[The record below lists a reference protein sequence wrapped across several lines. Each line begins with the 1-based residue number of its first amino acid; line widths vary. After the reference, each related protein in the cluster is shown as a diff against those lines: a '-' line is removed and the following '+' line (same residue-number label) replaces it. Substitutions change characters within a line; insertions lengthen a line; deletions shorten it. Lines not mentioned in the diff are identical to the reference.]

1 MTTALSRF
9 EARKLAL
16 QGQGLHR
23 KDEFGR
29 GLGAAHRA
37 VQRLGYVQIDTI
49 SVVARAHL
57 HTLWNRVSNFSD
69 TTLNKLLDRREVFE
83 YWSHAAAYLPMN
95 DYRFSLPRKHQI
107 ASGQRHWHSKNA
119 KLTAEVK
126 RRIQAE
132 GPLKSS
138 DLATQAMP
146 KGTGWWDWK
155 PSKVAL
161 EQLFMEGEL
170 MVSQR
175 QGFQKVYDLT
185 ERVLPSDVV
194 TQMPTQTEYA
204 EYLVNRFLVT
214 NGLGTAGEIAYL
226 RKGMRTSVQAVCRDL
241 CEAGELVELSVPQ
254 LNIKEPIYALPAS
267 LSQLSKPLSRRVV
280 RILSPFD
287 NCVIQRNRLNYLFD
301 FDYQIECYVP
311 AAKRQ
316 YGYFVLPILYGHQ
329 FAGRVDCKVDRQSA
343 RFSVLS
349 LFLNSAQSDDFVTVL
364 GAELQR
370 FAEFNGAQTIHF
382 GMISVAGEIL
392 ASPAQ
397 KQLIQRLTP
406 K

>member
-1 MTTALSRF
+1 MSTALSRF

-83 YWSHAAAYLPMN
+83 YWSHAAAYLPMI

-107 ASGQRHWHSKNA
+107 ASGQRHWHAKNA

-185 ERVLPSDVV
+185 ERVLPSDVI

-214 NGLGTAGEIAYL
+214 NGLGTASEIAYL

-241 CEAGELVELSVPQ
+241 CEAEELVELSVPQ
-254 LNIKEPIYALPAS
+254 LNIKESIYALPAS

-316 YGYFVLPILYGHQ
+316 FGYFVLPILHGHQ

-349 LFLNSAQSDDFVTVL
+349 LFLDSAQSDDFVTAL

-370 FAEFNGAQTIHF
+370 FAEFNGALTIHF
-382 GMISVAGEIL
+382 GMISVAGEVL
-392 ASPAQ
+392 ASSAQ
-397 KQLIQRLTP
+397 KQLIQRLIP